1 VIADVLVLGAGV
13 VGVAAAEA
21 LLRRGLSVL
30 LVDRAAGPG
39 QGASFANG
47 GQLSYSYTDA
57 LSSPSLLK
65 RLPGILAATDPA
77 FRVAVRF
84 DPDYLRWCLA
94 FLRNGSAGRFA
105 ANSLAGIEIALRSRA
120 LMEELLARH
129 PIDFAHAVP
138 GKLLLHEDA
147 LGFRAAAVHAEA
159 KRRAGIEVRALTPD
173 DVATVEPALQ
183 NIQHRL
189 AGGIFAPGDAVG
201 DPHLFCTALIER
213 LRRHGLQT
221 RFGAAVERIE
231 EGSEPALCLPGGER
245 LSARHLVV
253 AAGPQAAALL
263 RPIGWRVPI
272 VPVRGHSLTLAPG
285 PNPPRV
291 SITDVARKLVFC
303 RLGDRMRVAGLADVG
318 FTSAK
323 VDPLRVRALGE
334 AARASLP
341 EAADYD
347 GASQQWAGLRPVT
360 PDSLPIVQRRRAI
373 TVNVGHGGLG
383 WTYALATAERAAAL
397 VTAGRRNF
405 RQSTAASFPRWP
417 HSRVRRPAS
426 CARNCRRSGIGASA
440 WSGTS

>member
-1 VIADVLVLGAGV
+1 MTTDVLVLGAGV
-13 VGVAAAEA
+13 VGVATAEA
-21 LLRRGLSVL
+21 LVRRGLSVT

-39 QGASFANG
+39 EGASFANG

-94 FLRNGSAGRFA
+94 FFRNGSAGRFA
-105 ANSLAGIEIALRSRA
+105 ANSLAGIAIALRSHA

-129 PIDFAHAVP
+129 SIDFAHAVP

-147 LGFRAAAVHAEA
+147 DGFRAAAAHAEA
-159 KRRAGIEVRALTPD
+159 KRQAGIDVRALSPD
-173 DVATVEPALQ
+173 EAVGIEPALDG
-183 NIQHRL
+183 IRARL

-201 DPHLFCTALIER
+201 DPHLFCTALVER
-213 LRRHGLQT
+213 LRGEGLAT
-221 RFGAAVERIE
+221 RFGAVADGVA
-231 EGSEPALCLPGGER
+231 EGSVRLASGER
-245 LSARHLVV
+245 LHARHIVV

-263 RPIGWRVPI
+263 RPLGWRLPI
-272 VPVRGHSLTLAPG
+272 VPVRGHSLTLPPG
-285 PNPPRV
+285 PSAPRV

-303 RLGDRMRVAGLADVG
+303 RLGDRIRIAGLADVG
-318 FTSAK
+318 FTEAA
-323 VDPLRVRALGE
+323 VDPRRLHALGE

-341 EAADYD
+341 DAAAYD
-347 GASQQWAGLRPVT
+347 GPSAAWAGLRPVT
-360 PDSLPIVQRRRAI
+360 PDSLPIVQRRGAV

-397 VTAGRRNF
+397 VTGDA
-405 RQSTAASFPRWP
+405 
-417 HSRVRRPAS
+417 
-426 CARNCRRSGIGASA
+426 
-440 WSGTS
+440 